1 MWGFFVQKT
10 SSLQCDEVKTHVVT
24 NLISFQWSTY
34 QCRQTIP
41 ILLILGLFYQ
51 RHLKLLFIGSVADPE
66 CLSRIPDP
74 TFFHPGSRI
83 RTVSIPDPGS
93 SSKKQ
98 KNGFQ
103 ALKNKIRV
111 VHPRSRVP
119 DPDADF
125 FPSSIPDPGV
135 KKVPNPES
143 GSATLHFIFEK

>member
-1 MWGFFVQKT
+1 MGGT
-10 SSLQCDEVKTHVVT
+10 SCQSSRRARKSVE
-24 NLISFQWSTY
+24 NSFIS
-34 QCRQTIP
+34 
-41 ILLILGLFYQ
+41 
-51 RHLKLLFIGSVADPE
+51 IGE
-66 CLSRIPDP
+66 

-135 KKVPNPES
+135 KKLPIL
-143 GSATLHFIFEK
+143 GSRIRIRNTAYYTTMRKPSIADPDPLDPHVFGHPDPL